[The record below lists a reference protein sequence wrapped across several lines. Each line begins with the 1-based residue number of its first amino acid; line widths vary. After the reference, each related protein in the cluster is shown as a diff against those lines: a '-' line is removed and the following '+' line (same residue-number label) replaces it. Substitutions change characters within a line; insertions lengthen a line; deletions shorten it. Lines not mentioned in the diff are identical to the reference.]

1 MAAARDD
8 NGHQEAD
15 EPTQILASDEGEWPV
30 ADFYRI
36 EPDAAGVERPTS
48 DAVVVVSHTPVHE
61 ESARRFPVDPV
72 PGVLAAIV
80 AAIVLIGL
88 GAWLVAR
95 NGGDAD
101 TATAADI
108 PTSTTAPR
116 DTTPT
121 STTPRTVKRSVPDV
135 TGMDVN
141 EARAALEDVG
151 LNVRVVRRASAEA
164 VGEVLRQVPKA
175 GAALA
180 ADEAV
185 VLTVAKLAPS
195 SQSVEVETPTVVG
208 LIASNATD
216 LLRDAGLRAR
226 IELVTSDEPSG
237 TVLEQSP
244 APGTEIT
251 DGSLVTIQVAKARKP
266 AVERVELPDIIG
278 ASLADGRAR
287 LRDLGF
293 KVRVAR
299 VVAEEPA
306 GTIVGQS
313 PSAGAEVREG
323 TTVTLRVSTGPSE
336 VTVPDVTG
344 LAEES
349 ARLELENAGFEVR
362 MIDEPT
368 DDPTQD
374 AVVLDQTPR
383 GGSTAGEG
391 AVVTITIARFG

>member
-8 NGHQEAD
+8 NGHQQAD

-30 ADFYRI
+30 ADFYRV
-36 EPDAAGVERPTS
+36 EPHAAGVEPPAS
-48 DAVVVVSHTPVHE
+48 DAVVVMSDTPVHE
-61 ESARRFPVDPV
+61 ASARRFPVDPV

-95 NGGDAD
+95 DGDD
-101 TATAADI
+101 GNTATAADI
-108 PTSTTAPR
+108 PTTTTAPR
-116 DTTPT
+116 DTSPT
-121 STTPRTVKRSVPDV
+121 SSTSKTVERGVPDV
-135 TGMDVN
+135 TGMGVK
-141 EARAALEDVG
+141 EARAALEDAG
-151 LNVRVVRRASAEA
+151 LNVRVVRRASPEA
-164 VGEVLRQVPKA
+164 VGEVLRQMPKA

-180 ADEAV
+180 ADEVV
-185 VLTVAKLAPS
+185 VLTVARRAPS
-195 SQSVEVETPTVVG
+195 TQSVKVETPTVVG
-208 LIASNATD
+208 LIASNATE
-216 LLRDAGLRAR
+216 LLRDAGLHAR

-251 DGSLVTIQVAKARKP
+251 DGSQVTIQVAKGRRP
-266 AVERVELPDIIG
+266 AVELVELPDIIG
-278 ASLADGRAR
+278 ASLADGRTR
-287 LRDLGF
+287 LRDLGL

-323 TTVTLRVSTGPSE
+323 ATVTLRVSTGPSE
-336 VTVPDVTG
+336 VTVPDVIG
-344 LAEES
+344 LDEES

-362 MIDEPT
+362 MSDEPT

-374 AVVLDQTPR
+374 AVVVDQTPR

-391 AVVTITIARFG
+391 AVVTITIARCG

>member
-1 MAAARDD
+1 MAASGGD
-8 NGHQEAD
+8 NGHQQAD
-15 EPTQILASDEGEWPV
+15 EPTQILAADEGEWPV
-30 ADFYRI
+30 ADFYRV
-36 EPDAAGVERPTS
+36 EPDPAGGQPPAS
-48 DAVVVVSHTPVHE
+48 DAVVVVSDTPVHE
-61 ESARRFPVDPV
+61 ESARRRFPIDPV

-80 AAIVLIGL
+80 AALLLIGL
-88 GAWLVAR
+88 GVWLVAR
-95 NGGDAD
+95 NGGDAN

-121 STTPRTVKRSVPDV
+121 STTPRTVKRGVPDV
-135 TGMDVN
+135 TGMGVK
-141 EARAALEDVG
+141 EARAALEDAG

-185 VLTVAKLAPS
+185 VLTVARRAPS
-195 SQSVEVETPTVVG
+195 TQFVAVETPTVVG

-244 APGTEIT
+244 APGKEVT

-266 AVERVELPDIIG
+266 AVNRVELPDIIG

-287 LRDLGF
+287 LRDLGL

-336 VTVPDVTG
+336 ITVPDVTG
-344 LAEES
+344 LA
-349 ARLELENAGFEVR
+349 RN
-362 MIDEPT
+362 
-368 DDPTQD
+368 
-374 AVVLDQTPR
+374 PR
-383 GGSTAGEG
+383 G
-391 AVVTITIARFG
+391 